1 MAKMITIES
10 TDTNRGKILVNTENI
25 VSVMP
30 GDSAAAGGNV
40 ATKCIIFQ
48 NFDLSTDFSGI
59 ELTIAGGTGTQA
71 ANAII
76 SAMVANPG
84 GQHAAVKF
92 PDGVTVSDILAI

>member
-10 TDTNRGKILVNTENI
+10 TDTSRGKILVNTENI

-30 GDSAAAGGNV
+30 GDDADAGGNI
-40 ATKCIIFQ
+40 ATKCTIFQ
-48 NFDLSTDFSGI
+48 NFDNNTNFSGLV
-59 ELTIAGGTGTQA
+59 LTIAGGTGTQA
-71 ANAII
+71 SNAII

>member
-30 GDSAAAGGNV
+30 GDAAAAGGNV